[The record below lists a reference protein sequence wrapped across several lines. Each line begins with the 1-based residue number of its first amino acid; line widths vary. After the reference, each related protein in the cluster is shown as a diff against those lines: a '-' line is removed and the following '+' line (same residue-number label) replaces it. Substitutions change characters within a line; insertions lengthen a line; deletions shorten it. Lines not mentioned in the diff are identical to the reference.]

1 MFFFFKQKTAYE
13 MRISDWSSDVCSS
26 DLDEPVAG
34 ATVGAQDH
42 RAATLEHRSALA
54 IDIRPLGL
62 GRAPDHGVIGAVRAP
77 AAEIERRE
85 QVMEIPAPDDERR
98 LDRIG
103 HRSPRDR
110 AWLGAAGRR
119 SEEDTSELQS
129 LM

>member
-1 MFFFFKQKTAYE
+1 M
-13 MRISDWSSDVCSS
+13 DDVIAVAV
-26 DLDEPVAG
+26 LEHRAMAGADEPVAG

-85 QVMEIPAPDDERR
+85 QVMEIHAPDDERR

-103 HRSPRDR
+103 PRSPRDH